1 MILYNDKRF
10 ITNSEYPDTDWVGDA
25 DFILNDNDEKDAE
38 IEEKIISMY
47 PNFEFVLNDDGTKI
61 IDVIATE
68 PVVTAEEIEAHK
80 TKRIQESKIL
90 LAKWLNDNPILY
102 TDGKYYSVT
111 EEKQA
116 LLNGNLASYERAKSV
131 GIEYPL
137 KWNSTGSSC
146 LEWEYNDLLALSL
159 TIAAYVAPKV
169 AIQQNIELDI
179 KACETIDEIN
189 AVVIDYDRN
198 GDGSETNS

>member
-1 MILYNDKRF
+1 MVIFKDRRF
-10 ITNSEYPDTDWVGDA
+10 ITNSEHPDDDFIGNA
-25 DFILNDNDEKDAE
+25 DFVIPDGSDLA
-38 IEEKIISMY
+38 EKIKATY
-47 PNFEFVLNDDGTKI
+47 PNFDFVFDGDGNL
-61 IDVIATE
+61 IDVTE
-68 PVVTAEEIEAHK
+68 IEPIVTAEEIEAYK

-116 LLNGNLASYERAKSV
+116 LLNGNLASYERATKA

-137 KWNSTGSSC
+137 KWNSTGEEC
-146 LEWEYNDLLALSL
+146 VEWSYDNLLTLSL
-159 TIAAYVAPKV
+159 SIAAYVASKV
-169 AIQQNIELDI
+169 TKQQNIELVI
-179 KACETIDEIN
+179 KACETMDEIN

-198 GDGSETNS
+198 GDESKK

>member
-1 MILYNDKRF
+1 MVVFRNKQF
-10 ITNSEYPDTDWVGDA
+10 VKCEEFPDTDFTGNADWVLD
-25 DFILNDNDEKDAE
+25 DNDERGAE
-38 IEEKIISMY
+38 IEEKSISLY
-47 PNFEFVLNDDGTKI
+47 PNFNFILDDDGNI
-61 IDVIATE
+61 ADVTATE
-68 PVVTAEEIEAHK
+68 PVVTTEEIEAHK

-116 LLNGNLASYERAKSV
+116 LLNGNLASYERATKAGV
-131 GIEYPL
+131 EYPL
-137 KWNSTGSSC
+137 KWNSTGEEC
-146 LEWEYNDLLALSL
+146 TEWNYNDLLTLSL
-159 TIAAYVAPKV
+159 SIAAYVAPKV

-179 KACETIDEIN
+179 KACETMDEIN

-198 GDGSETNS
+198 GDNGETNS